1 MMYLFSWCK
10 PSVLLTLLAK
20 RMLCYV
26 SVPDALPRAPVPFT
40 CGRVALIFVVSCVH
54 FLLVFLTV
62 SSVRQLRTAGIA
74 ARALGFSWHSPIP
87 HAWKKPSG
95 HMPQRLL
102 CDYHTIS
109 CYQYSTDESKQTAI
123 KPPTF
128 ICRTASVKGV
138 KVPCFSGVQSVF
150 RCN

>member
-1 MMYLFSWCK
+1 
-10 PSVLLTLLAK
+10 
-20 RMLCYV
+20 
-26 SVPDALPRAPVPFT
+26 
-40 CGRVALIFVVSCVH
+40 
-54 FLLVFLTV
+54 LVFLAE

-74 ARALGFSWHSPIP
+74 ARALGFSWHSSISN
-87 HAWKKPSG
+87 AGKKPSG
-95 HMPQRLL
+95 HMPQRLFRL
-102 CDYHTIS
+102 LHIIS